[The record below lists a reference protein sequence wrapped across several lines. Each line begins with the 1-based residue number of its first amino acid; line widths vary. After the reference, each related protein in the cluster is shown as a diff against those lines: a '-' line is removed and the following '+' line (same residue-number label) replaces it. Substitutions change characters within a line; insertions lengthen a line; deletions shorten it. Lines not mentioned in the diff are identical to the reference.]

1 LARWHADGVDA
12 QARLPVLATYPGHVQ
27 PSSTYW
33 YLQAEPGL
41 LTAAAARLE
50 GFLGEQ
56 S

>member
-1 LARWHADGVDA
+1 
-12 QARLPVLATYPGHVQ
+12 VLATYLGHVQ

-41 LTAAAARLE
+41 LGAAAIRLE
-50 GFLGEQ
+50 TFLGEL